1 MAEIIEQLALAY
13 SESPLPSWVLGSLL
27 AYAIATNGLWLA
39 NRRGLRYRRLGDW
52 LIQVARFLFY
62 VGMPYL
68 ALGGWPRPPLS
79 GLLIPEDFGLVGL
92 GGRWPPTRW
101 LGAAGTA
108 VGLGLVAFLF
118 LLVAWAY
125 ATRSSD
131 EAQFRFAPRPW
142 WALLIDVIY
151 LQVHW
156 AFYRSVLAF
165 MLDDIYAGAFV
176 AVGLVYVEW
185 SLNPFWRRGWRSDA
199 APRQWVRAVMALVTA
214 ILFLLTHN
222 LWVCLGVHLTLE
234 LLFHALGRSR
244 PTPPERALEFESPEP
259 PETEA

>member
-156 AFYRSVLAF
+156 AFYRGALAVT
-165 MLDDIYAGAFV
+165 LGNIHAGVFWGL
-176 AVGLVYVEW
+176 GLVYLEW
-185 SLNPFWRRGWRSDA
+185 AANPFWRRSWRLEGKA
-199 APRQWVRAVMALVTA
+199 AGRWLRAALALVSA
-214 ILFLLTHN
+214 SIFFLTRN
-222 LWVCLGVHLTLE
+222 LWVCLGIHAMLE
-234 LLFHALGRSR
+234 LALWRLGRQQ
-244 PTPPERALEFESPEP
+244 PAALANPSDAVEL
-259 PETEA
+259 